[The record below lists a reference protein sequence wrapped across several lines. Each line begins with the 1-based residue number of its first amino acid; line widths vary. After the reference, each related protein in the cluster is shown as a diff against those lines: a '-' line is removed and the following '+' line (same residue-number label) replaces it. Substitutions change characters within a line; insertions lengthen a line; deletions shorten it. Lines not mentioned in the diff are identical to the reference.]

1 MEGQFTKL
9 NESFTCLNCGKFV
22 EKDLN
27 GSSRNHCNF
36 CLCSVHLDIT
46 PGDRLSQC
54 HGRMFPIDII
64 SIGGKNIIFH
74 KIIYEAQGQIGKT
87 EYTTH
92 QFFRQSRKQTPHAS
106 DEA

>member
-1 MEGQFTKL
+1 MGGHFTKL

-22 EKDLN
+22 DKDFN

-36 CLCSVHLDIT
+36 CLCSLHLDIT

-54 HGRMFPIDII
+54 HGLMFPIDIM

-74 KIIYEAQGQIGKT
+74 KCSRCNIIKKNKALIDDNLMYFYEN
-87 EYTTH
+87 
-92 QFFRQSRKQTPHAS
+92 
-106 DEA
+106 

>member
-74 KIIYEAQGQIGKT
+74 KCSMCNIIKKNKALIDDNLMYFYEN
-87 EYTTH
+87 
-92 QFFRQSRKQTPHAS
+92 
-106 DEA
+106 